1 MFSKIL
7 VANRGEIALRVIR
20 ACREMGI
27 GTVAVF
33 SEADRDALHTRFA
46 DEAICIGPAKSAQ
59 SYLSIP
65 SIVSAAEISDAEAI
79 HPGYGFLAENHEF
92 AEVCE
97 ASGIVFIGPRSNH
110 IRMMGN
116 KVAARE
122 LATSAGVPILPGTR
136 EGITDTDEAV
146 KTAKQIGF
154 PVMIKA
160 AAGGGGRGMR
170 IVHSEASF
178 RTSFS
183 MAQAE
188 AQAAFR
194 NPECYLEKYVP
205 SPHHIEFQLLADST
219 GKIIHLGERE
229 CSIQRRYQ
237 KLLEESPAT
246 VLTPRLRRAMGDAS
260 LAIARA
266 AGYLNAGTVE
276 FLLDDEGNFYFMEMN
291 TRIQVEH
298 PVTELVTGVDLVKE
312 QIRIAAGE
320 PLTLSQKDV
329 EFSGHAIECRINA
342 EDPVDFRP
350 CPGTITSYHTPGG
363 PGVRVDSAAYAG
375 YFIPPHYD
383 SMVAK
388 LLAHG
393 RDREE
398 AVARMARALD
408 EFIIEGIKTTIP
420 LHKRILA
427 NPRFRRGGY
436 NTHFLD
442 ELKA

>member
-20 ACREMGI
+20 ACKEMGI
-27 GTVAVF
+27 STVAVF
-33 SEADRDALHTRFA
+33 SEADREALHTRFA
-46 DEAICIGPAKSAQ
+46 DEAICIGPAKGAH

-65 SIVSAAEISDAEAI
+65 SIISAAEISDAEAI

-97 ASGIVFIGPRSNH
+97 ASGIVFIGPRSSH

-136 EGITDTDEAV
+136 EGITDPDEAV
-146 KTAKQIGF
+146 RVAKQIGF

-205 SPHHIEFQLLADST
+205 APHHIEFQLLADSA

-237 KLLEESPAT
+237 KLLEESPST
-246 VLTPRLRRAMGDAS
+246 VLTPRLRRAMGDAT
-260 LAIARA
+260 LALART

-276 FLLDDEGNFYFMEMN
+276 YLLDDDGNFYFMEMN

-298 PVTELVTGVDLVKE
+298 PVTELVTGIDLVKE

-320 PLTLSQKDV
+320 PLSLSQKDV
-329 EFSGHAIECRINA
+329 EFSGHAIECRVNA
-342 EDPVDFRP
+342 EDPTDYRP
-350 CPGTITSYHTPGG
+350 CPGTITSYHAPGG
-363 PGVRVDSAAYAG
+363 PGIRVDSAAYAG

-393 RDREE
+393 RDRDE
-398 AVARMARALD
+398 AIARMARALD
-408 EFIIEGIKTTIP
+408 EFVLEGIKTTIP
-420 LHKRILA
+420 LHKRILGNA
-427 NPRFRRGGY
+427 RFRRGGY

-442 ELKA
+442 DLKA